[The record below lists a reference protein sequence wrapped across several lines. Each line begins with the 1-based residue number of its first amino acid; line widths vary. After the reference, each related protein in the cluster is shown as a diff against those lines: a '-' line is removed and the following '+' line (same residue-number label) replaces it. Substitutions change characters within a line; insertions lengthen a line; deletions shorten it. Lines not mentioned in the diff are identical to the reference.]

1 MAEANAPIKWTR
13 DLRVFLMNLVD
24 HGMKLEDA
32 ALKSGVRLKRARLI
46 VSHPEFLK
54 AYEERLEVVRAN
66 ERARNIHKAISIRDD
81 EDLITPAGRKVQL
94 DAAKFLHG
102 EDGGKTRVNV
112 GVSVSLGYVIDVSGD
127 KAPPVRT
134 IDISQNEQ
142 FGSGED

>member
-1 MAEANAPIKWTR
+1 M
-13 DLRVFLMNLVD
+13 
-24 HGMKLEDA
+24 
-32 ALKSGVRLKRARLI
+32 RLKRARLI

-54 AYEERLEVVRAN
+54 AYESRLDVVRAN

-81 EDLITPAGRKVQL
+81 KDLITPAGRKVQL

-102 EDGGKTRVNV
+102 EDGGKTKVQV

-134 IDISQNEQ
+134 IDIRQNEQ
-142 FGSGED
+142 FSDDGS